1 MIDLDPSI
9 YSLTALVLLTVLLTI
24 SHLSKGRL
32 SMPACF
38 QFIWIFFLTIAISE
52 WLSFTLALW
61 ILALLSFCALREF
74 FSLVDIRLEDRWG
87 IVVSYLSIPCMFYL
101 VQINWYGFFIIAIPV
116 YAFLIM
122 PYFVALGG
130 RSKGIVFS
138 VGALDFGLFFYVFC
152 LGHICYLIFFSE
164 KMAMLM
170 ILAVT
175 IADFIFRYLNQKSY
189 GLRCIFQ
196 IICIIPFYLIL
207 TKWSGIPI
215 EHGIAL
221 GIIIP
226 VASCMGQFTLKE
238 IEQDL
243 GIRAERL
250 QPGRG
255 RTIEALKSYLFTAPA
270 VFHYLRWFLKWG
282 DLP

>member
-1 MIDLDPSI
+1 MIDLNPSI
-9 YSLTALVLLTVLLTI
+9 YSLVALVSLTI
-24 SHLSKGRL
+24 LLGISYISKSRL
-32 SMPACF
+32 TTPVSF
-38 QFIWIFFLTIAISE
+38 KFVWVFFLAITISE

-87 IVVSYLSIPCMFYL
+87 ILVSYLSIPCMYYL

-116 YAFLIM
+116 YTFLVM

-164 KMAMLM
+164 RMAMLM

-175 IADFIFRYLNQKSY
+175 ITDSIFRYLQRRSY
-189 GLRCIFQ
+189 GLRCLYQ
-196 IICIIPFYLIL
+196 TICIIPLYLIL
-207 TKWSGIPI
+207 AKWSGIPI
-215 EHGIAL
+215 EHCVAL

-243 GIRAERL
+243 GIRADRL

>member
-1 MIDLDPSI
+1 
-9 YSLTALVLLTVLLTI
+9 
-24 SHLSKGRL
+24 
-32 SMPACF
+32 MPTSF
-38 QFIWIFFLTIAISE
+38 KFVWVFFLAITISE
-52 WLSFTLALW
+52 WLSFTLAIW
-61 ILALLSFCALREF
+61 ILALLSFCSLREF

-87 IVVSYLSIPCMFYL
+87 ILISYLSIPCMFYL

-116 YAFLIM
+116 YAFLVM

-164 KMAMLM
+164 RMALLM

-175 IADFIFRYLNQKSY
+175 ITDFIFRYFQRKSY
-189 GLRCIFQ
+189 ALRGIFQ
-196 IICIIPFYLIL
+196 IICITPFYLIL

-215 EHGIAL
+215 EHCVAL

-255 RTIEALKSYLFTAPA
+255 RTIEALKSYLFTAPI
-270 VFHYLRWFLKWG
+270 VFHYLRWFLRWG
-282 DLP
+282 DLL